1 MSNACGLC
9 LPLWVLAA
17 FAAPLAGQTEVSFPW
32 DPQYK
37 IFDCAGTPVL
47 TVGSAERGPS
57 AVVLSAEPDAK
68 LSGRIRIAA
77 ATATPLMSGE
87 PAGEGFEDVSAGLK
101 QLSTCE
107 IALPPEAIAGSGRVA
122 IHMQV
127 DPGRPVILVMN
138 GRRSVI
144 APGTTTYNGRAIN
157 FDPRLS
163 ALRVAALTYSSQF
176 PPSAALEEREKG
188 RYSITPAGLRAHL
201 EANAALLGSDRLS
214 ERTDW
219 AGWRMVPL
227 RLHISEEGV
236 TAALNSDP
244 SIAAIATSLKFKA
257 FEMNGRRIEVE
268 GDLPLLVDAAGRVY
282 CFF

>member
-1 MSNACGLC
+1 MSTARGLC
-9 LPLWVLAA
+9 LPLLVLAA
-17 FAAPLAGQTEVSFPW
+17 LAAPLAGQTEVSFPW

-37 IFDCAGTPVL
+37 VFDCAGPPVL

-57 AVVLSAEPDAK
+57 ATVLSAEPDAK
-68 LSGRIRIAA
+68 LGFRIRIAA

-87 PAGEGFEDVSAGLK
+87 PAGEGFEDVSSGLK
-101 QLSTCE
+101 QVSACN

-127 DPGRPVILVMN
+127 DPGRPVIFVMN

-144 APGTTTYNGRAIN
+144 APGTTTYNGRTIN
-157 FDPRLS
+157 FAPRLS
-163 ALRVAALTYSSQF
+163 VLRVTALAYSSQF
-176 PPSAALEEREKG
+176 PPSAAVEERGEN
-188 RYSITPAGLRAHL
+188 RYSITPAGFRTHL
-201 EANAALLGSDRLS
+201 ETNAALLSSDRLS

-219 AGWRMVPL
+219 AGWRMLSL
-227 RLHISEEGV
+227 RVRVSEEGV
-236 TAALNSDP
+236 TAASNRDP
-244 SIAAIATSLKFKA
+244 ATAAVAASLKFKA
-257 FEMNGRRIEVE
+257 FELNGRRIAVE

>member
-1 MSNACGLC
+1 MSTARGFCV
-9 LPLWVLAA
+9 PLLVLAA
-17 FAAPLAGQTEVSFPW
+17 LAAPLAGQTEVSFPW

-37 IFDCAGTPVL
+37 VFDCPGPPVF
-47 TVGSAERGPS
+47 TVGSADRGPS
-57 AVVLSAEPDAK
+57 ATVLSAEPDAK
-68 LSGRIRIAA
+68 LGGRIRIAA

-87 PAGEGFEDVSAGLK
+87 PAGEGFEDVSSGLK
-101 QLSTCE
+101 QASACN

-144 APGTTTYNGRAIN
+144 APGTTTYNGRTIN

-163 ALRVAALTYSSQF
+163 ALRVTALTYSSQF
-176 PPSAALEEREKG
+176 PPSAAVEERGNG
-188 RYSITPAGLRAHL
+188 RYSITPAGFRTHL
-201 EANAALLGSDRLS
+201 ETNAALLSSDRLS

-227 RLHISEEGV
+227 RLHVSGEGV
-236 TAALNSDP
+236 TAAPNSDP
-244 SIAAIATSLKFKA
+244 SIAAVAASLKFKA
-257 FEMNGRRIEVE
+257 FELNGRRIAVE
-268 GDLPLLVDAAGRVY
+268 GDLPLLIDAAGRVY
-282 CFF
+282 GFF